1 MEIADVSIWEGNT
14 PVPREV
20 LEKEV
25 ADATG
30 LITLITD
37 TIDADLMAMAPNLKV
52 IANYAVGFDNI
63 DVHAAAKKGIHVTNT
78 PDVLTHATADLAMAL
93 LLAAARRIP
102 EAERFIRN
110 GMWKAWTPTL
120 LVGKDVY
127 GATLGI
133 IGFGRIGQAMAERGK
148 GFQMKML
155 YHDQRRYPELEEKL
169 GIEHRP
175 LDDLLAA
182 ADYVSIHVPLTND
195 THHLIGEREL
205 ALMKRDG
212 ILINTARGTVV
223 DEAALINA
231 LTEGI
236 IGGAGL
242 DVFAE
247 EPLPMDSKLYQLANV
262 VMVPHIGSASWNA
275 RRQMAVVAA
284 RNVAAVLRGEAP
296 HDPVNTVWY

>member
-102 EAERFIRN
+102 EAEQFIRN